1 MPLRIGKM
9 THKRLIPARP
19 DLAAAH
25 LEGSVEADRFVAP
38 VDHQVSVG
46 ATAIRRTPAAD
57 GAMDTQAL
65 FGEVFAVLE
74 ENDGWAWGF
83 SRHDGYVGWI
93 DAAALSADVQP
104 VTHRVSALRTY
115 LFSKPDLKS
124 APRATLSL
132 NAKISAGD
140 ATGRFIKVG
149 ERGWVFDGHL
159 RPLSD
164 VEADFV
170 AVAERFVGAPYL
182 WGGKESLGLDCSG
195 LVQTAMEAA
204 GQPVLRDTD
213 MQEAELAEKFTL
225 LASDDR
231 RQRGDIVFWAGH
243 VGIMTDAAHIIHA
256 NATFMETVIEPVA
269 ETEKRAVGD
278 DSPVTSVIRMR
289 P

>member
-1 MPLRIGKM
+1 V

-25 LEGSVEADRFVAP
+25 LEGTIAADRFVVP
-38 VDHQVSVG
+38 VDHQVIQG

-57 GAMDTQAL
+57 GAMDTQGL

-74 ENDGWAWGF
+74 KKNGWAWGF
-83 SRHDGYVGWI
+83 SRHDGYVGWVEVR
-93 DAAALSADVQP
+93 ALSADVQA

-124 APRATLSL
+124 APRALLSM
-132 NAKISAGD
+132 NAKINAGERSGRFVKAGD
-140 ATGRFIKVG
+140 H
-149 ERGWVFDGHL
+149 GWVYAGHL
-159 RPLSD
+159 ASLD
-164 VEADFV
+164 EAEADFV

-195 LVQTAMEAA
+195 LVQTALEAA
-204 GQPVLRDTD
+204 GQSILRDTD
-213 MQEAELAEKFTL
+213 MQEKELAENFIV
-225 LASDDR
+225 LAPDAP

-243 VGIMTDAAHIIHA
+243 VGIMTDADHIIHA
-256 NATFMETVIEPVA
+256 NATFMETVIEPSA
-269 ETEKRAVGD
+269 ETEKRAAGD
-278 DSPVTSVIRMR
+278 GSPVTSVIRMR

>member
-1 MPLRIGKM
+1 M

-25 LEGSVEADRFVAP
+25 LEGIVEAGRFVSP

-74 ENDGWAWGF
+74 EKNGWAWGF

-124 APRATLSL
+124 APRAILSM
-132 NAKISAGD
+132 NSKISAGET
-140 ATGRFIKVG
+140 AGRFVRAG
-149 ERGWVFDGHL
+149 DLGWVFGGHL
-159 RPLSD
+159 VSLN
-164 VEADFV
+164 EAADDFV

-195 LVQTAMEAA
+195 LVQTALEAA
-204 GQPVLRDTD
+204 GQSVLRDTD
-213 MQEAELAEKFTL
+213 MQEAELAEKFTVQ
-225 LASDDR
+225 ASDAD

-243 VGIMTDAAHIIHA
+243 VGIMTDAERIIHA

-269 ETEKRAVGD
+269 ETTRRAAGD
-278 DSPVTSVIRMR
+278 DSPVTSVIRMMT
-289 P
+289 